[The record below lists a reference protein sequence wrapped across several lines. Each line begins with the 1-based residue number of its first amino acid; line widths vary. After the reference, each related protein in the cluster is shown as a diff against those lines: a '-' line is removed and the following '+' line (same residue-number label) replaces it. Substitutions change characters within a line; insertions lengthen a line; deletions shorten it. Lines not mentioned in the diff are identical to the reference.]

1 MRYNFDIITT
11 KRENT
16 MIIIPARLASTRF
29 PQKVLADIGGLPM
42 VVRTAKRVAH
52 LDDVVVAA
60 DDEKIIEVCRAH
72 GVKAMLTSTTHKS
85 GTDRIHECATILE
98 LDDNELIIN
107 VQADE
112 PFIEPDVVE
121 ALMTK
126 LKKLK
131 ESGEEFIMGS
141 CYNSVNADAAKD
153 PNLVKVVLDADL
165 NAIYFSRAKIPHN
178 QSGEAVYFGHIGI
191 YGFSKRSLKEFCSL
205 PDAPIEDIEKLEQLR
220 AIYHGKKIT
229 MVKVAST
236 GFGIDT
242 KEDLKRAVEI
252 FL

>member
-1 MRYNFDIITT
+1 
-11 KRENT
+11 
-16 MIIIPARLASTRF
+16 MIIIPARLASSRF

-60 DDEKIIEVCRAH
+60 DDEKIIEICKQH

-85 GTDRIHECATILE
+85 GTDRIHECATILG

-121 ALMTK
+121 SLM
-126 LKKLK
+126 KKLQDLQK
-131 ESGEEFIMGS
+131 DGAAFIMGS
-141 CYNSVNADAAKD
+141 CYNSINAEAAKD
-153 PNLVKVVLDADL
+153 PNLVKVVLDAQG

-191 YGFSKRSLKEFCSL
+191 YGFSKKSLKEFCSL

-220 AIYHGKKIT
+220 AIYHQKKIA

-242 KEDLKRAVEI
+242 KEDLNRAVEI
-252 FL
+252 FLL